1 MWSLFFFLIGE
12 VPHDLD
18 NGLCA
23 RVEEVANE
31 FEVQRSLLE
40 GHDRFVKENIT
51 RFIIDVKAILKE
63 FQAKIQLLE
72 GDIMLLKMAVGQR
85 HIGSCR
91 NNLKKNANPRTQ
103 ALQQGV

>member
-1 MWSLFFFLIGE
+1 MRSLVVPFFFLIGE

-63 FQAKIQLLE
+63 FQAKIQLL
-72 GDIMLLKMAVGQR
+72 
-85 HIGSCR
+85 
-91 NNLKKNANPRTQ
+91 
-103 ALQQGV
+103 